1 MRNNGIDPSRE
12 DDAIVRAAL
21 TDIDAFEPLYE
32 KYNVQIYRWMYRETR
47 DPESAADFT
56 AQTFVQAIQHLR
68 QYQPERATSF
78 RSWLFTIARNL
89 LRDSWRRYRP
99 QGAMPELADA
109 APGPEE
115 IAIHRTVLDE
125 LRAALDS
132 LPGRQAEII
141 ELRLAGL
148 TIREIAEIQGTSE
161 DATKAAQT
169 RAFTSLRKRMSQE
182 VTT

>member
-1 MRNNGIDPSRE
+1 MSNGIDPSRE

-21 TDIDAFEPLYE
+21 TDIDAFKPLYE
-32 KYNVQIYRWMYRETR
+32 KYNVPIYRWMYRETR
-47 DPESAADFT
+47 DADTAADFT
-56 AQTFVQAIQHLR
+56 AQTFVQAIQNLQ
-68 QYQPERATSF
+68 QYKPERATSF
-78 RSWLFTIARNL
+78 RAWLFTIARNL

-99 QGAMPELADA
+99 QGAMPELTDA
-109 APGPEE
+109 SPGPEE
-115 IAIHRTVLDE
+115 IAIHRSVLDE
-125 LRAALDS
+125 LRLALQH
-132 LPGRQAEII
+132 LPDRQAEII

-169 RAFTSLRKRMSQE
+169 RAFATLRTRMGQK